1 MRCWWEHAESVV
13 RTTQPPPTRVTQM
26 VTAATH
32 PPVLYG
38 PLPTHPPDL
47 CERDS
52 LVSPP
57 LPANDA
63 HPPAPHSCRLSP
75 IPHSPSPSPHI
86 LSPIP
91 PPPSLSS
98 KPLSSHVVPCPG
110 SVVSLPAG
118 AMTALPAGLRRM
130 GARRSQRGARAP
142 RTLLRRFAAAVA
154 AAAVLA
160 VVALLVRK
168 AGRSNP
174 PSQTAPA
181 ASAAWTARYLLSA
194 LSARGTNAVDGNWP
208 GGTPGVR
215 LAAATARLA
224 AGDPP
229 PFEVFGDC
237 VNAPARRWGWHGGN
251 VEDVTVGVVDVLGG
265 GCCKLVLP
273 GDQGSGGDVSHASRF
288 HETLVTRPEPSE
300 LARRAHVKAP
310 QDADAVFSVVD
321 AFKDRL
327 YTPVGGGH
335 GLARA
340 EWTDEFSRRWDASV
354 AIALDGL
361 GFLIPAHR
369 VAAAAARAAA
379 SAAGKVT
386 KERLIKDLFAAAAL
400 TNISIPHTHYR
411 LNAAGGEVWIFDVVG
426 SEAASPLAKTAAART
441 ATASP
446 PHASKPS
453 LLAWKVVVSR
463 PLPSGTGAHVGCTIE
478 VFPRNPTEHLT
489 LIVPYSSRPARLTAF
504 LAAYKRL
511 VWADPEVS
519 LMVSTLSKDVK
530 DVVKAVTAA
539 GLPHTP
545 HPNAGTTGL
554 TRPAPLHINGV
565 SILTTSGDRS
575 GAFSRS
581 VAIREAVKRLPT
593 TALFF
598 VTDVDLEVKVGA
610 VRNCRSNALIGGQAW
625 FPIFWSFY
633 AATKPVLTASSGF
646 WRTSSYGPVCVHKNN
661 WDAVGG
667 FGGNEERRYVGWG
680 SEDVDLYSTFQD
692 SADMAVMRG
701 LEPNL
706 FHAWHGKACAHN
718 MAYAACVKTVA
729 MSMASQERLAQL
741 VVETG
746 VDVAAAL
753 GVKREVG
760 GGMG

>member
-1 MRCWWEHAESVV
+1 
-13 RTTQPPPTRVTQM
+13 
-26 VTAATH
+26 
-32 PPVLYG
+32 
-38 PLPTHPPDL
+38 
-47 CERDS
+47 
-52 LVSPP
+52 
-57 LPANDA
+57 
-63 HPPAPHSCRLSP
+63 
-75 IPHSPSPSPHI
+75 
-86 LSPIP
+86 
-91 PPPSLSS
+91 
-98 KPLSSHVVPCPG
+98 
-110 SVVSLPAG
+110 
-118 AMTALPAGLRRM
+118 MTALPAGLRRM
-130 GARRSQRGARAP
+130 GARRSQRGAREP
-142 RTLLRRFAAAVA
+142 STLLRRLAAPAA

-160 VVALLVRK
+160 AVALVVRR

-174 PSQTAPA
+174 LSQTAPA
-181 ASAAWTARYLLSA
+181 APAVWTARHLLSA
-194 LSARGTNAVDGNWP
+194 LLARGTNAVDDHLP
-208 GGTPGVR
+208 GGAAEVR

-237 VNAPARRWGWHGGN
+237 VKAPAKRWGWRGGN
-251 VEDVTVGVVDVLGG
+251 VEDVRVGVVDVLGG
-265 GCCKLVLP
+265 GCCKLVIP
-273 GDQGSGGDVSHASRF
+273 GDQGSGGDVSHVSRF

-300 LARRAHVKAP
+300 VARRSHVQSP
-310 QDADAVFSVVD
+310 QDADRVFSVVD
-321 AFKDRL
+321 TFKERL

-340 EWTDEFSRRWDASV
+340 EWTDEFSRRWTASV
-354 AIALDGL
+354 AIALDAL

-369 VAAAAARAAA
+369 VAAAAAGAVA
-379 SAAGKVT
+379 SAAAAGGDPAKAKV
-386 KERLIKDLFAAAAL
+386 ERLAKDLYAAVTL
-400 TNISIPHTHYR
+400 TNLSIPNTHYR
-411 LNAAGGEVWIFDVVG
+411 LNAASGEVWVFDVVG
-426 SEAASPLAKTAAART
+426 GAAASPHAKTTAAGTAAASR
-441 ATASP
+441 

-453 LLAWKVVVSR
+453 PMAWKVVVSR
-463 PLPSGTGAHVGCTIE
+463 PLLSSTDAHVGCTIE
-478 VFPRNPTEHLT
+478 AFPRNPAEHLT
-489 LIVPYSSRPARLTAF
+489 LIVPYSSRPTRLTAY

-511 VWADPEVS
+511 VWSDPNVT
-519 LMVSTLSKDVK
+519 LVISTLSNDVK
-530 DVVKAVTAA
+530 DVVKAVIAA
-539 GLPHTP
+539 GLPRTP
-545 HPNAGTTGL
+545 HPKAATTSL
-554 TRPAPLHINGV
+554 TAPVPLHVHGV

-633 AATKPVLTASSGF
+633 AATKPVLIASSGF

-661 WDAVGG
+661 WDAAGG

-680 SEDVDLYSTFQD
+680 SEDVDLYSVFRD
-692 SADMAVMRG
+692 SPDLAVMRG

-718 MAYAACVKTVA
+718 MAYAACVKTIA